1 MLTSLTV
8 ENWKSFE
15 KATLTIDAL
24 TVLIGMN
31 ASGKSNLLEAPQA
44 LILAGLAAMARKKV
58 NLVWHLDRGYE
69 AVE

>member
-31 ASGKSNLLEAPQA
+31 ASGKSNLFEAP
-44 LILAGLAAMARKKV
+44 
-58 NLVWHLDRGYE
+58 
-69 AVE
+69 

>member
-15 KATLTIDAL
+15 KATLTIDTL

-69 AVE
+69 AV